1 MKSIKDVI
9 MLKRIVL
16 LTMMAISLAA
26 SAQPKSSSQVVD
38 KVVAVVGKNIILQSD
53 VESQYLQY
61 RMQVGTE
68 GAGSSVRCDILEDLL
83 FQKLML
89 NHRFG

>member
-1 MKSIKDVI
+1 
-9 MLKRIVL
+9 MLKKLSFL
-16 LTMMAISLAA
+16 LLLLLAVQCLT
-26 SAQPKSSSQVVD
+26 AQKSQVID

-61 RMQVGTE
+61 RMQGGAEGT
-68 GAGSSVRCDILEDLL
+68 ASSLRCEILEEMM

-89 NHRFG
+89 NQA